1 MKVIAISGT
10 KNTGKTTLVTKIIAE
25 LVSRSFSVG
34 TIKHTHHTFDLEG
47 KDTWKHREAGA
58 EIVVGSG
65 DETFL
70 TVNESMDLDRL
81 LSMVKF
87 IKDLD
92 FVVLESFKHSKYA
105 KIVTSDIEDEFT
117 ITKVNAFEM
126 DENDVKSIVDLIEER
141 SYGILQNLDCKKC
154 GFENCTEFAKAAVKG
169 ELKQNAECK
178 TESDEILLRIDDRII
193 PMNFFVQDFVKN
205 AVKGMI
211 KSLKTEE
218 FGVIEGKKIEL
229 LIRDK
234 DQ

>member
-1 MKVIAISGT
+1 MKVIAVSGT
-10 KNTGKTTLVTKIIAE
+10 KNTGKTTLVTKIVAE
-25 LVSRSFSVG
+25 LTGRGFSVG

-65 DETFL
+65 DETFF
-70 TVNESMDLDRL
+70 TVNESMDLDRI

-105 KIVTSDIEDEFT
+105 KIVTSDVEDEFT
-117 ITKVNAFEM
+117 IARVNAFEM
-126 DENDVKSIVDLIEER
+126 NGNDVKSLVDLIEER

-154 GFENCTEFAKAAVKG
+154 GFENCTEFAKASVKG
-169 ELKQNAECK
+169 DLKQGEECK
-178 TESDEILLRIDDRII
+178 TESDEILLKVDDRII

-205 AVKGMI
+205 AVKGMV

-218 FGVIEGKKIEL
+218 FGVTEGKKIEL
-229 LIRDK
+229 LIRNK
-234 DQ
+234 

>member
-34 TIKHTHHTFDLEG
+34 TIKHAHHTFDLEG

>member
-1 MKVIAISGT
+1 MKVIAVSGT
-10 KNTGKTTLVTKIIAE
+10 KNTGKTTLVTKIITE
-25 LVSRSFSVG
+25 LTGRGFRVG

-70 TVNESMDLDRL
+70 TVNENMDLDQL
-81 LSMVKF
+81 LSMIKF
-87 IKDLD
+87 IKELD

-105 KIVTSDIEDEFT
+105 KIVTSDVEDEFT
-117 ITKVNAFEM
+117 ITKVNAFEI
-126 DENDVKSIVDLIEER
+126 DENNIKSLVDLIEER

-169 ELKQNAECK
+169 ELKQGKECK
-178 TESDEILLRIDDRII
+178 TESDEILLKIDNRII

-218 FGVIEGKKIEL
+218 FGVVEGRKIEL

-234 DQ
+234 D

>member
-1 MKVIAISGT
+1 MKVIAVSGT
-10 KNTGKTTLVTKIIAE
+10 KNTGKTTLVTRIVAE
-25 LVSRSFSVG
+25 LTRRGFSVG

-70 TVNESMDLDRL
+70 TVNENMDLDQI
-81 LSMVKF
+81 LSMIKF

-92 FVVLESFKHSKYA
+92 FVVLESFKHCKYA
-105 KIVTSDIEDEFT
+105 KVATSNIEDEFI
-117 ITKVNAFEM
+117 ITRVNALEM
-126 DENDVKSIVDLIEER
+126 NENDVKPIVDLIEER

-154 GFENCTEFAKAAVKG
+154 GFENCTEFAKAVAKG
-169 ELKQNAECK
+169 EAKTGTECK
-178 TESDEILLRIDDRII
+178 TESDEILLRVDDRII

-205 AVKGMI
+205 AVIGMI

-218 FGVIEGKKIEL
+218 FGVSEGKKIEL
-229 LIRDK
+229 IIRDK
-234 DQ
+234 N